1 MRPTI
6 LNISQELAELATI
19 SKEAYD
25 NPPSNDPET
34 ISANLDSAHHAKTSN
49 PKRYWSVKPAI
60 SYKSQIILMQWMYYL
75 QDIEKNMNKP
85 TKKMQD

>member
-6 LNISQELAELATI
+6 LNISQELAESATI

-49 PKRYWSVKPAI
+49 LKRY
-60 SYKSQIILMQWMYYL
+60 
-75 QDIEKNMNKP
+75 
-85 TKKMQD
+85 